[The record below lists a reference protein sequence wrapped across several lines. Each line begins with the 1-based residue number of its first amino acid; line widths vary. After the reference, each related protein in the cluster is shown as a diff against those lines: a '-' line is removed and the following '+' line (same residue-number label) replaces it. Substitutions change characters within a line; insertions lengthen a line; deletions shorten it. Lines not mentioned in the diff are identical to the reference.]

1 MKVISRK
8 CVLLKF
14 VSMMVETPSLNNTI
28 ASFLILSRFRLFA
41 LFIAASPFSLYK
53 PTLLLSLTVLIIDS
67 S

>member
-14 VSMMVETPSLNNTI
+14 VSIMVENPSSLNNTI
-28 ASFLILSRFRLFA
+28 ASFLILLRFRPFA
-41 LFIAASPFSLYK
+41 LFILYE
-53 PTLLLSLTVLIIDS
+53 PTVLLPSRVLIIDS